1 VLGNIDIIVPADL
14 AVECDGTGILGN
26 FENATRHPV
35 ETMPEAPILQ
45 IVGSA
50 VLGNISLTSLPPA
63 YLQEQVDE
71 IRARLSKG

>member
-1 VLGNIDIIVPADL
+1 VLGNIDIIVPA
-14 AVECDGTGILGN
+14 
-26 FENATRHPV
+26 
-35 ETMPEAPILQ
+35 EALILQ